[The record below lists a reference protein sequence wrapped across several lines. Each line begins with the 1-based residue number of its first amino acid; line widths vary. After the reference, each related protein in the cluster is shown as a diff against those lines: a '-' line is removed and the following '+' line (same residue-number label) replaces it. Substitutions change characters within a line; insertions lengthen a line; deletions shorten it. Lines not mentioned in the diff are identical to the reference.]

1 MVATLAA
8 CTAAELMARLILGN
22 SIDFVVAGLPSLAVG
37 TVGAS
42 LILGTIL
49 GLLGAAYNRTLL
61 LALDRFA
68 AFPAIPIPLR
78 AAIVGG
84 VVGLVAWFEPRLVG
98 GGDPLIQAVL
108 DRHLSLSLLATLF
121 VARWVLGP
129 FSYGAGTP
137 GGIFAPLLV
146 VGALVGAFFAEI
158 TNLVWPAAL
167 SPALLAIVG
176 MAAFFTAVVRAPFT
190 GALLVLGMTGTI
202 EPLLPV
208 LAASIAATIVPT
220 ALGSAPIYD
229 TLRERMEHH
238 PPSAIASTKSR

>member
-1 MVATLAA
+1 
-8 CTAAELMARLILGN
+8 
-22 SIDFVVAGLPSLAVG
+22 
-37 TVGAS
+37 
-42 LILGTIL
+42 
-49 GLLGAAYNRTLL
+49 
-61 LALDRFA
+61 
-68 AFPAIPIPLR
+68 
-78 AAIVGG
+78 

-108 DRHLSLSLLATLF
+108 DRHLSLSLLAILF

-146 VGALVGAFFAEI
+146 VGALVGALFAEA
-158 TNLVWPAAL
+158 TNVLWDAIAL
-167 SPALLAIVG
+167 SPSLLAIVG

-220 ALGSAPIYD
+220 TLGSAPIYD
-229 TLRERMEHH
+229 TLRERMERHL
-238 PPSAIASTKSR
+238 PTTAGR